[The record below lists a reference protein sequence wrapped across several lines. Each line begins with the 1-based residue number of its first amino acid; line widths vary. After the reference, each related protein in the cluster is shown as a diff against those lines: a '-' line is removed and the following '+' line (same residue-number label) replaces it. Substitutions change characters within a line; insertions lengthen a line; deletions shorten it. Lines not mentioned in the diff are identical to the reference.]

1 MDVTLRIEGMSCGGC
16 AASVEKALRAAGA
29 SEIRVDLEKGKA
41 YAHAD
46 GSVAADDLRQ
56 AVDDAGYEAVVEA

>member
-1 MDVTLRIEGMSCGGC
+1 MNVTLKIEGMTCGGC

-29 SEIRVDLEKGKA
+29 GEIKVDLAAGKA
-41 YAHAD
+41 FARAD
-46 GSVAADDLRQ
+46 GAVAAEHLRQ